1 MRSDQEMY
9 DLILNTARQED
20 RIRAVILNGSRA
32 NPNAKRD
39 RLQDFDIVYIVRELQ
54 PFLSEPG
61 WIDRFG
67 ERMVMQTPDEMD
79 DPHCVDRQ
87 RYAYLMQF
95 CDGNRIDLTLITRRA
110 FDAQPLDSLSVLL
123 LDKDNDLPP
132 FPAPTEA
139 NYLPKPPDEREFFNC
154 CNEFWWVCPYVAK
167 GLVRQEILYARHM
180 HEAVVRP
187 QLCKMLTWYIGLKTD
202 FKVNPGKNGKYFKR
216 FLEAELWEMLEKTYA
231 TAEYAASWQALF
243 ATCQLFSRVAQSVAY
258 SLKLNYPL
266 QDDQLVNAFLISL
279 YLEHTPN

>member
-9 DLILNTARQED
+9 DLILNTARQDD

-32 NPNAKRD
+32 NPNAQRD

-54 PFLSEPG
+54 TFLSKPG

-67 ERMVMQTPDEMD
+67 ERIVMQTPDEMD
-79 DPHCVDRQ
+79 DPYCEDRQ
-87 RYAYLMQF
+87 RFAYLMQF

-110 FDAQPLDSLSVLL
+110 FDTQPLDSLSVLL

-167 GLVRQEILYARHM
+167 GLVRQEIPYARHM

-187 QLCKMLTWYIGLKTD
+187 QLFKMLTWYIGFKTD

-216 FLEAELWEMLEKTYA
+216 YLEAELWEMLKKTYA
-231 TAEYAASWQALF
+231 NAEYDASWQALF
-243 ATCQLFSRVAQSVAY
+243 ATCQLFNKIAQDVSTSLGWVY
-258 SLKLNYPL
+258 SPDEGIQVQQYLRELN
-266 QDDQLVNAFLISL
+266 QSQQID
-279 YLEHTPN
+279 